1 MNIRNSERI
10 ISVRKISEYFKN
22 RDKIYLIMLAGF
34 VLRLLFILLD
44 NNFDFLPYDWDTTEY
59 HLIAMQIK
67 ENILAG
73 NNIFSNVSTSISY
86 RSYSFFSAILY
97 LIFGSHEIVIRI
109 FNAFLGILIAK
120 KVYDIVLLTKL
131 NDKIATYVAFLVTF
145 WPSFFLFTSIN
156 MRESLIIFITCDLI
170 IRYIKLYSK
179 KEYHFIILAVDFILL
194 ALLRKQNLPL
204 YLFIIIL
211 HFLFEQFRK
220 KSKRF
225 KLTAG
230 LIIVILIFC
239 GIIIIDSNL
248 DLLSF
253 KYFAAQM
260 EARTRGGSAY
270 LEWMEYDS
278 IIDIF
283 KYLPLRFL
291 YFTFGPFIW
300 DIENLFMFFVFLQS
314 SVLIVLSL
322 LTAKYFYDS
331 GFKAN
336 REMIFLLM
344 FMLIGLAAN
353 SLIDANY
360 GTSFRHRM
368 PYIIPLFIF
377 SSVYLKRFFDIFL
390 SWIASFKV

>member
-1 MNIRNSERI
+1 
-10 ISVRKISEYFKN
+10 
-22 RDKIYLIMLAGF
+22 
-34 VLRLLFILLD
+34 
-44 NNFDFLPYDWDTTEY
+44 
-59 HLIAMQIK
+59 MQIK
-67 ENILAG
+67 ENILAD
-73 NNIFSNVSTSISY
+73 NSIFSNVTPSISY
-86 RSYSFFSAILY
+86 RSYSFFCAILY
-97 LIFGSHEIVIRI
+97 LIFGSYEIVIRI

-131 NDKIATYVAFLVTF
+131 NDKIATYVGFLVTF

-230 LIIVILIFC
+230 LIIVILIIC

-253 KYFAAQM
+253 KYFSAQM

-278 IIDIF
+278 MIDII

-322 LTAKYFYDS
+322 LTVKYFYDS

-336 REMIFLLM
+336 REMIFLLI
-344 FMLIGLAAN
+344 FMLIGLVAN

-377 SSVYLKRFFDIFL
+377 SSVYLKRFFNIFL
-390 SWIASFKV
+390 SWIASFKVG